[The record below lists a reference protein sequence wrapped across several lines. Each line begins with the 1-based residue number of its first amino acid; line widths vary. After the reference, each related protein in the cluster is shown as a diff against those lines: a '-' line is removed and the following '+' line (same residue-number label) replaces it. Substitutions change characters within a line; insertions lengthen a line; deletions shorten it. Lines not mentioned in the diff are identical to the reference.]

1 MTIPAISIIRVS
13 GDGQDESS
21 QRGSCK
27 RAADREDLVIV
38 REIPLHAV
46 SGFKGDKRHL
56 AALADALNAVRT
68 GEAQAIVVAHSSRAA
83 RLPHRDV
90 IRWQWDVEDAGGR
103 FVSDDE
109 ASWAKGATPMDDAWS
124 IMTAGENHKKS
135 LDISAHVNRE
145 FRAMDDR
152 GAFRGQPPAGYEA
165 VGEERHKKLVPAPS
179 RRNVKRKRKGTQ
191 VTVTLPS
198 AQDIREAFNDAEAV
212 STVKLGQRLGMTADG
227 VAKLLR
233 SRVYSTGQYP
243 VRRKDGVTVVHKC
256 MPLVTPE
263 VQTRAIEAVER
274 RRTGDNVTSRA
285 LAKDDYSGALWCGN
299 PDCGRTTLH
308 RYYSGGRKNS
318 QGEKGP
324 VVRRYIC
331 RQCRKSVK
339 ADAAD
344 TVVNEFM
351 CARNVEWLEPVWI
364 EGNSYQADLDRVNLE
379 LRELSGRGLGDEEE
393 DAERARLRAERGR
406 LEVLPREA
414 GHWVGRL
421 TGISEGA
428 RWAGMV
434 TSEQRAWLVSGEFRV
449 YVAAKPGRTGDV
461 AVELVYT
468 DGEVPESVAK
478 LN

>member
-1 MTIPAISIIRVS
+1 MTTPAISIIRVS

-21 QRGSCK
+21 QRGSCQ
-27 RAADREDLVIV
+27 RAADREDLHIV

-56 AALADALNAVRT
+56 AAMADALNAVRT
-68 GEAQAIVVAHSSRAA
+68 SEAQVIVVAHSSRAA

-90 IRWQWDVEDAGGR
+90 VRWMWDVEDAGGR

-109 ASWAKGATPMDDAWS
+109 QSWAAGSTPMHDAWNV
-124 IMTAGENHKKS
+124 ITAGENHKKS
-135 LDISAHVNRE
+135 LDISAHVNRG

-165 VGEERHKKLVPAPS
+165 VGEERHKHLVPAAS
-179 RRNVKRKRKGTQ
+179 RRSVKRKRKGIQ

-198 AQDIREAFNDAEAV
+198 AQDIRDAFNDAEST
-212 STVKLGQRLGMTADG
+212 STVKLGKRLGFTPDG

-233 SRVYSTGQYP
+233 SRVYSSGQYP

-256 MPLVTPE
+256 EPLVKPE
-263 VQTRAIEAVER
+263 VQARAITAVER
-274 RRTGDNVTSRA
+274 RHTGDNVSSRA

-299 PDCGRTTLH
+299 PDCGRATMH
-308 RYYSGGRKNS
+308 RYYSDGRKNKDGS
-318 QGEKGP
+318 RRPK
-324 VVRRYIC
+324 VRRYLC

-344 TVVNEFM
+344 AAVNAFM
-351 CARNVEWLEPVWI
+351 AARKVEWLEPVWMP
-364 EGNSYQADLDRVNLE
+364 GNDYQADLDRVNLE
-379 LRELSGRGLGDEEE
+379 LRELPGRGLGDEEE

-406 LEVLPREA
+406 LEALPRET
-414 GHWVGRL
+414 GHWTGRL
-421 TGISEGA
+421 SGISEGA
-428 RWAGMV
+428 RWTGMV
-434 TSEQRAWLVSGEFRV
+434 TSERRAWLVSGEFRI
-449 YVAAKPGRTGDV
+449 YVAAKPGRTGD
-461 AVELVYT
+461 ATVELVYA
-468 DGEVPESVAK
+468 DGDVPESVAK